1 MGDARLVFSA
11 PQDGT
16 GRLVFGDTGGGEVI
30 PDAPLAIDA
39 DLPGLD
45 YGGPLVLRVATG
57 VSIDVDLPGLDG
69 TVVLAWDA
77 NVSRGGVRAELQSVW
92 QDAAPVAA
100 AVSAAWQQSQP
111 VRVATQAR
119 WQEAVPMAT
128 ATGARWQ
135 EGERLRTAIA
145 AHWQDAQ
152 HLGGGVV
159 LAWQEAQHQ
168 RTAVAVRWQEAQ
180 RLRGAVATHWQQMQ
194 PRRAAVLAHWQEAQ
208 LLRAAVG
215 GRWRDGQRLGLGL
228 RSHWQ
233 EGMRPPPGMYVPP
246 QPPKRPPCYDPATL
260 GRLVF
265 QELATGDGR
274 LVFVCERAGPPPQP
288 AGIVVPARR
297 SYVVIN
303 CIEIRRADD
312 LSGPPLPSESFSMQL
327 NRQSWTWT
335 FSATFHASAREAV
348 TPPPG
353 RAVEIEVRVN
363 GQPFRLQIERAPRS
377 RRLPT
382 HVVSTSGRGK
392 AAVLDPAHLPPH
404 TFTHALD
411 RTAQQLMTDVLTVNG
426 VGFGWSV
433 DFGLADW
440 LVPGG
445 VWMHRGTMVS
455 ALADIAGSVGG
466 YLQPHDTDPI
476 MRVLPLWPLEW
487 WRWAQELVPHI
498 ELPHGLSEVDETE
511 ETLLPGYNRIFIHG
525 EAGGVFADL
534 TRPGTAGDVLKPMV
548 MHPLITTIDAAKA
561 RARAEL
567 SESGLMLRHKMTL
580 PVLPATGVIKPGTTL
595 RYQDDLG
602 TQRLGIVDSTA
613 VATAWPVLT
622 QQLEVIS
629 HA

>member
-1 MGDARLVFSA
+1 M
-11 PQDGT
+11 
-16 GRLVFGDTGGGEVI
+16 FGDTGGGGSDI
-30 PDAPLAIDA
+30 PDAYLSIDADFPGLGALTLQAGVCLGLDA

-45 YGGPLVLRVATG
+45 ASV
-57 VSIDVDLPGLDG
+57 GL
-69 TVVLAWDA
+69 LWDA

-100 AVSAAWQQSQP
+100 AVSAAWQESQP
-111 VRVATQAR
+111 VRVAAQAR
-119 WQEAVPMAT
+119 WQEATPMAAAT
-128 ATGARWQ
+128 AARWQ
-135 EGERLRTAIA
+135 EGERLRTAMA
-145 AHWQDAQ
+145 THWQEALR
-152 HLGGGVV
+152 LGGGVV

-168 RTAVAVRWQEAQ
+168 RAAVAMRWQEGQGVHAA
-180 RLRGAVATHWQQMQ
+180 LHAHWQQMHQ
-194 PRRAAVLAHWQEAQ
+194 RRAAVLTHWQEAQ
-208 LLRAAVG
+208 PLRAAVG
-215 GRWRDGQRLGLGL
+215 GHWRDGQRLGLGL

-233 EGMRPPPGMYVPP
+233 DGMRPAPGMYVPP

-265 QELATGDGR
+265 QELVTGDGR
-274 LVFVCERAGPPPQP
+274 LVFVCERAGPPPPP

-303 CIEIRRADD
+303 SIEIRRADD

-335 FSATFHASAREAV
+335 FSATFHASARDAV
-348 TPPPG
+348 TPPIG
-353 RAVEIEVRVN
+353 QAVEIEVRVN

-382 HVVSTSGRGK
+382 HVVTTSGRGK
-392 AAVLDPAHLPPH
+392 AAVLDPINMTPR

-411 RTAQQLMTDVLTVNG
+411 RTAHQLMTEVLTVNG

-466 YLQPHDTDPI
+466 YLQPHDTDPV

-487 WRWAQELVPHI
+487 WRWQQEMVPQI

-511 ETLLPGYNRIFIHG
+511 ETLLPDYSRIFVHG

-534 TRPGTAGDVLKPMV
+534 TRPGIAGDVLKPMV

-567 SESGLMLRHKMTL
+567 SESGLMLRHLMTL

-595 RYQDDLG
+595 RYWDDLG
-602 TQRLGIVDSTA
+602 AQRLGIVDSTA
-613 VATAWPVLT
+613 IAHAFPVLT
-622 QQLEVIS
+622 QQLEVVS